1 MRYYVLVTGA
11 SSGIGQSACIALL
24 RKGYYVIAGVRN
36 IPDADPI
43 VALGGDHV
51 LPLLMDVTDTSAI
64 TRAKNAAEQ
73 WIGDGALVAV
83 FNNAGMVVHGT
94 VLNIPVEAW
103 RQQLEVNV
111 LGVITV
117 TQLFFPM
124 LAKARDNNDK
134 HPRRIIQMGSVSG
147 LFTSPFLGPYAA
159 SKYALEALSDA
170 LRRELYMHDIQVVI
184 IEAGNITTPIWEKA
198 RQGSSYF
205 GAEYESI
212 LAHKDQMLDGLI
224 ADGIPVRYV
233 DEIVLRAVTQS
244 KVRPRYLVKKQKW
257 KFNLIRL
264 LPAKWVDQ
272 MIANNLRKKSGIRP
286 F

>member
-11 SSGIGQSACIALL
+11 SSGIGQSTCIALL
-24 RKGYYVIAGVRN
+24 GKGYYVIAGVRN
-36 IPDADPI
+36 LKDADPV
-43 VALGGDHV
+43 VALGGDYV
-51 LPLLMDVTDTSAI
+51 LPLLMDVTDTTAI
-64 TRAKNAAEQ
+64 TGARNAVEQ
-73 WIGDGALVAV
+73 WIGDGALVAI
-83 FNNAGMVVHGT
+83 FNNAGVVVHGS
-94 VLNIPVEAW
+94 VLHIPVEAW
-103 RQQLEVNV
+103 RQQFEVNV

-117 TQLFFPM
+117 TQMFFPL
-124 LAKARDNNDK
+124 LAKLRQAGDT

-198 RQGSSYF
+198 RQGPSYF

-212 LAHKDQMLDGLI
+212 LQHKDRMLDGLI
-224 ADGIPVRYV
+224 ADGIPVRFV
-233 DEIVLRAVTQS
+233 DDIVLKAVMQS
-244 KVRPRYLVKKQKW
+244 KIKPRYLVKKKKW
-257 KFNLIRL
+257 LFHLIRL

-272 MIANNLRKKSGIRP
+272 MIASNLRKKSGIRP

>member
-1 MRYYVLVTGA
+1 MRYFVLITGA

-24 RKGYYVIAGVRN
+24 GKGYYVIAGVRN
-36 IPDADPI
+36 LKDADPV

-51 LPLLMDVTDTSAI
+51 LPLLMDVTDTAAI
-64 TRAKNAAEQ
+64 TKARNTAEQ
-73 WIGDGALVAV
+73 WIGDGALVAI
-83 FNNAGMVVHGT
+83 FNNAGVVVHGS
-94 VLNIPVEAW
+94 VLHIPVDAW
-103 RQQLEVNV
+103 RQQFEVNV

-117 TQLFFPM
+117 TQLFFPL
-124 LAKARDNNDK
+124 LAKPRQAGDT
-134 HPRRIIQMGSVSG
+134 HPRRILQMGSVSG

-198 RQGSSYF
+198 RQGPSYF

-212 LAHKDQMLDGLI
+212 LQHKDRMLDGLI
-224 ADGIPVRYV
+224 ADGIPVRFV
-233 DEIVLRAVTQS
+233 DDIVLKAVMQS
-244 KVRPRYLVKKQKW
+244 KIKPRYLVKKKKW
-257 KFNLIRL
+257 LFHLIRL

-272 MIANNLRKKSGIRP
+272 MIASNLRKKSGIRP